1 MIKYDD
7 LVNKH
12 VMLEKELVTL
22 KKTSEGRRR
31 ADKESIA
38 SLKKKRE
45 GSQQNE
51 TGRWKRESKL
61 TNLIIE
67 EKKSLKAQYKARDDD
82 EREAR
87 REVESNM
94 REY

>member
-1 MIKYDD
+1 
-7 LVNKH
+7 
-12 VMLEKELVTL
+12 
-22 KKTSEGRRR
+22 
-31 ADKESIA
+31 
-38 SLKKKRE
+38 
-45 GSQQNE
+45 
-51 TGRWKRESKL
+51 L

>member
-51 TGRWKRESKL
+51 TGR
-61 TNLIIE
+61 
-67 EKKSLKAQYKARDDD
+67 
-82 EREAR
+82 
-87 REVESNM
+87 
-94 REY
+94 

>member
-22 KKTSEGRRR
+22 KKTCEGRRC
-31 ADKESIA
+31 AEKESIA
-38 SLKKKRE
+38 SFKKKK

-51 TGRWKRESKL
+51 TGS
-61 TNLIIE
+61 
-67 EKKSLKAQYKARDDD
+67 
-82 EREAR
+82 
-87 REVESNM
+87 
-94 REY
+94 